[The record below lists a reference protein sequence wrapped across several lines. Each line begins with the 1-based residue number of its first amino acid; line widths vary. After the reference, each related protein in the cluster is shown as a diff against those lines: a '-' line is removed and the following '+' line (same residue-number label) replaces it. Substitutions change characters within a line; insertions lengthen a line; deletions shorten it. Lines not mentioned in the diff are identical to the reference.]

1 MTEHLYWDEP
11 DNGCVTCGKP
21 HLTIDDHRC
30 ADCLNNYVN
39 HCPHCLTDIRA
50 LIDREVARRLNTA
63 RRDVHH
69 IYTEENYL
77 EWIIKREQVEQAR
90 RHYT

>member
-39 HCPHCLTDIRA
+39 HCPHCLQNIRA
-50 LIDREVARRLNTA
+50 IIDREVARRLNTA
-63 RRDVHH
+63 RRDVHTAILEGQH
-69 IYTEENYL
+69 L
-77 EWIIKREQVEQAR
+77 EWITKREQVEQAR
-90 RHYT
+90 RHST